1 MKDQF
6 GFHESC
12 VEFPNVEK
20 PSKQQRKNPSLSALE
35 LHGIHFPEPAIKRR
49 QVEYGGVY
57 APSDATEEEEQLK
70 MALKL
75 SNKDKDRN
83 FSRQTSLNKL

>member
-1 MKDQF
+1 M
-6 GFHESC
+6 
-12 VEFPNVEK
+12 EK

-35 LHGIHFPEPAIKRR
+35 LYGIHFPEPAIKRR
-49 QVEYGGVY
+49 QVERGGIY

-75 SNKDKDRN
+75 SDEDKDRN
-83 FSRQTSLNKL
+83 SFQTNQPNKL

>member
-6 GFHESC
+6 GFPESR
-12 VEFPNVEK
+12 VELSNVEK
-20 PSKQQRKNPSLSALE
+20 PSKQKRKNPSLSTLE

-49 QVEYGGVY
+49 QGEYGGIY
-57 APSDATEEEEQLK
+57 ALSDATEEEEQLK

-75 SNKDKDRN
+75 SNEEA
-83 FSRQTSLNKL
+83 